1 MAKRVAVRLRHRSAE
16 IAPPA
21 NFSGIFFEG
30 LKLIES
36 DERQRDFAS
45 LDYWFDMRELGV

>member
-1 MAKRVAVRLRHRSAE
+1 MQKLHLPLISA
-16 IAPPA
+16 A
-21 NFSGIFFEG
+21 FFFEG